1 MQETVSK
8 GKSDNS
14 NGSGYDYS
22 GIECFYDICKMD
34 YQCQINRMDK
44 LNSRSSVIITIFLA
58 VVTFVTSYFNL
69 KAILN
74 CDIKRGVDIFK
85 LIIVFGLLVLGL
97 LFVTA
102 AICKLYS
109 IVTPHYYKSV
119 DTTKFYKN
127 GVIYK
132 DKKTMLTI
140 LSADLI
146 ECTAYNKDF
155 LNKEFEKYR
164 YVWKNALI
172 GIPCIMGSCLASN
185 LFFMEV

>member
-1 MQETVSK
+1 
-8 GKSDNS
+8 
-14 NGSGYDYS
+14 
-22 GIECFYDICKMD
+22 
-34 YQCQINRMDK
+34 MDK